1 MTIRSTDDDKWTGPK
16 TDKRNPKCTYL
27 TGLMG
32 PVKQRF
38 IIARWYDFFFLPLTN
53 WASNHSRGRL
63 ERFSLI
69 VWIRLTSRVQ
79 STKKLTI
86 FFLPSNHNQ
95 IYKRFPIT
103 SPKGMV
109 KVSLGCE
116 VAWKRFNKCKI
127 NYSVAWNEK
136 YGESENAQQEICR
149 NQLPKSE
156 FSRELKYLLL
166 DISNELP

>member
-1 MTIRSTDDDKWTGPK
+1 MTI
-16 TDKRNPKCTYL
+16 N
-27 TGLMG
+27 GLDQK
-32 PVKQRF
+32 PIREIQNVH
-38 IIARWYDFFFLPLTN
+38 IWP
-53 WASNHSRGRL
+53 ASWVRL
-63 ERFSLI
+63 NRDLSLHDG
-69 VWIRLTSRVQ
+69 
-79 STKKLTI
+79 TI
-86 FFLPSNHNQ
+86 FFPPPDKLGLKSLTGEVGKILSNCMDTTDLTGSVNKEADKFFFALPSNHNQ

-103 SPKGMV
+103 GPKGMV

-116 VAWKRFNKCKI
+116 VAWKRFNKCKT

-136 YGESENAQQEICR
+136 CGESENAQQEICR